1 MKINTDPKI
10 IDEILTRGVE
20 NAIVLESLKS
30 KLSSGKEL
38 RVKFGIDPTSSDLH
52 IGHGVALRKLRAFQD
67 MGHKAVLIIGDF
79 TAAIGD
85 PTGKS
90 KTRPMLSEKDI
101 KINMKDYIKQAGR
114 ILDIKKVEVVYNSK
128 WLKRLPFSEIY
139 RLSGLIS
146 VNQMLQGNYF
156 GNRFKEGQHIS
167 MHELFYPLMQAYDS
181 VEVKADIEIGGSDQ
195 LFNILTGRNLMEKLK
210 LNPQDAITLSIL
222 EGTDGKEKMSK
233 SLGNYISLKE
243 DPVSMFGKVMSI
255 NDSLIIKYFT
265 LCTDKKIV
273 EIKEIEKKI
282 NNGENP
288 RDFKII
294 LAEELV
300 RIYHG
305 EKEAIKAKETFE
317 KTFSKKEIPENIP
330 EVKVVENE
338 LLSEVLLKQN
348 IISSKSDFSRLVKEG
363 AITILEENKKI
374 TDLKETAKEGTYKIG
389 KHRFIKIVEGK

>member
-101 KINMKDYIKQAGR
+101 KIHMKDYIKQAGR

>member
-20 NAIVLESLKS
+20 NAIVLESLRA
-30 KLSSGKEL
+30 KLLSGKRL

-67 MGHKAVLIIGDF
+67 LGHTAVLIIGDF
-79 TAAIGD
+79 TAMIGD

-90 KTRPMLSEKDI
+90 KTRPILSEKDI
-101 KINMKDYIKQAGR
+101 KINMKDYIKQASL

-128 WLKRLPFSEIY
+128 WLKKLPFSEIY

-167 MHELFYPLMQAYDS
+167 MHEFFYPLMQAYDS

-210 LNPQDAITLSIL
+210 LEPQDIMTFSIL
-222 EGTDGKEKMSK
+222 EGTGGKEKMSK
-233 SLGNYISLKE
+233 SLGNYISLKD
-243 DPVSMFGKVMSI
+243 DPSSMFGKVMSI

-265 LCTDKKIV
+265 LCTNKKII
-273 EIKEIEKKI
+273 EIEEIEKKL
-282 NNGENP
+282 NDGENP
-288 RDFKII
+288 RNAKVV
-294 LAEELV
+294 LAEEIVSL
-300 RIYHG
+300 YHG
-305 EKEAIKAKETFE
+305 INSAKKAKEHFE
-317 KTFSKKEIPENIP
+317 ATFSKKEIPENIP
-330 EVKVVENE
+330 EVTALANE
-338 LLSEVLLKQN
+338 LLSEILLKQN
-348 IISSKSDFSRLVKEG
+348 IISSKSDFARLIKEG
-363 AITILEENKKI
+363 AVTELEGGRKI
-374 TDLKETAKEGTYKIG
+374 TDLKESAKSGTYKIG
-389 KHRFIKIVEGK
+389 KHRFIKIVAR